1 MDNALFYAD
10 MVTTIDPYGGELTI
24 GTGPV
29 DPQQLSFMY
38 LLKLIRTDKGMHIDI
53 LATVSAVLLGFLAL
67 LGSRRRR
74 CGSKAFLIPLWVAY
88 TVSYTIVSY
97 TIGLVQS
104 FDGPNPPDSQL
115 LWGVGLLLLLG
126 SADTISAF
134 SRHDVEQCKGMQAQ
148 HTVQTLLVLWLL
160 FTRRSSD
167 LSYGRWVITLFFL
180 LCWVYSIFKMA
191 QRIKALRMA
200 SSDHG
205 LVRSAKVVA
214 DYMQAAVVVRSD
226 DGHGDDTSSSSSRER
241 DMMTGCKYLVL
252 GEDEDASPPSGPHYL
267 TRVPVVDHGK
277 VVTIDMIWK
286 HDGDLLSSDDDKGA
300 RALKDTCLSF
310 ALFKLLKRRFC
321 GLEIAEAGDPRT
333 KDFVING
340 LLAGGYERAFRV
352 VEVELSFLYDFFY
365 TKYPA
370 LFPASRV
377 LAVVRFFYLLG
388 FLKML
393 RDFAQNAVWYA
404 KRPADASLYF
414 MFTNFNDLL
423 FVAMIMAIDIM
434 QQLATGYS
442 NWAVV
447 HFVCDYVRNTT
458 SCCKPSCCW
467 PSRCFNRIR
476 QALIK
481 WVAAR
486 RAQKKLSHWDHMLGQ
501 YSLLR
506 SFDYHPSITNA
517 LSRLTLR
524 LIEPTSEGRSREPD
538 VRLGDEVKEAVL
550 RSLKDSHGRLTNGWS
565 SVRRISKERDGDLL
579 WACRLPTHTHTV
591 LVWHIATALCDVVE
605 DDDPTAT
612 TTSDDD
618 RRHRLIATSLSGYC
632 AYLLAFIPEMLPDH
646 SYAAKQILDAVVLEA
661 RHHLGRAKDMPERCK
676 EMLLRLGAAAGGARV
691 EDTPILQLGARL
703 GSLLVAVDKAR
714 RWKLL
719 AEFWAELVLFL
730 SPSDNADVHAENL
743 ARGGQFMTHLWALLT
758 HAGILER
765 DDIPAPVV

>member
-1 MDNALFYAD
+1 MSAMDNALFYAD

-29 DPQQLSFMY
+29 DPQQMSFMY

-74 CGSKAFLIPLWVAY
+74 GGSKAFLIPLWVAY

-104 FDGPNPPDSQL
+104 FDRPNPPDSQM
-115 LWGVGLLLLLG
+115 LWGPPRAAPTPSRPSAAMTWSSARACRHSTPFRRCSSSGCSSPGGAATSPTGGG
-126 SADTISAF
+126 SS
-134 SRHDVEQCKGMQAQ
+134 
-148 HTVQTLLVLWLL
+148 
-160 FTRRSSD
+160 RSS
-167 LSYGRWVITLFFL
+167 SSSAGCTASSRWPRGSRR
-180 LCWVYSIFKMA
+180 CAW
-191 QRIKALRMA
+191 

-226 DGHGDDTSSSSSRER
+226 DGHGDDTSSSSRRER

-252 GEDEDASPPSGPHYL
+252 GEDEDASPPSVPHYL

-286 HDGDLLSSDDDKGA
+286 HDGDLLGSDDDKGA

-393 RDFAQNAVWYA
+393 RDFAQNAVWGA
-404 KRPADASLYF
+404 KRPADVSNYY

-442 NWAVV
+442 NWA
-447 HFVCDYVRNTT
+447 
-458 SCCKPSCCW
+458 
-467 PSRCFNRIR
+467 I
-476 QALIK
+476 L
-481 WVAAR
+481 
-486 RAQKKLSHWDHMLGQ
+486 
-501 YSLLR
+501 
-506 SFDYHPSITNA
+506 
-517 LSRLTLR
+517 
-524 LIEPTSEGRSREPD
+524 RSREPD

-565 SVRRISKERDGDLL
+565 SVRRTAKERDGDLL
-579 WACRLPTHTHTV
+579 WACRLLTHTHTV
-591 LVWHIATALCDVVE
+591 LVWHIATTFCDVVE
-605 DDDPTAT
+605 DDDPTS
-612 TTSDDD
+612 SDDD
-618 RRHRLIATSLSGYC
+618 RLIATSLSGYC

-676 EMLLRLGAAAGGARV
+676 EM
-691 EDTPILQLGARL
+691 L

>member
-1 MDNALFYAD
+1 

-29 DPQQLSFMY
+29 DPQQMSFMY

-74 CGSKAFLIPLWVAY
+74 GGSKAFLIPLWVAY

-97 TIGLVQS
+97 TIGL
-104 FDGPNPPDSQL
+104 PDALGSSS
-115 LWGVGLLLLLG
+115 G

-167 LSYGRWVITLFFL
+167 FSYGRGSRRCAW
-180 LCWVYSIFKMA
+180 
-191 QRIKALRMA
+191 

-226 DGHGDDTSSSSSRER
+226 DGHGDDTSSSSRRER

-252 GEDEDASPPSGPHYL
+252 GEDEDASPPSVPHYL

-286 HDGDLLSSDDDKGA
+286 HDGDLLGSDDDKGA

-393 RDFAQNAVWYA
+393 RDFAQNAVWGA
-404 KRPADASLYF
+404 KRPADVSNYY

-442 NWAVV
+442 NWAV
-447 HFVCDYVRNTT
+447 
-458 SCCKPSCCW
+458 
-467 PSRCFNRIR
+467 I
-476 QALIK
+476 L
-481 WVAAR
+481 
-486 RAQKKLSHWDHMLGQ
+486 
-501 YSLLR
+501 
-506 SFDYHPSITNA
+506 
-517 LSRLTLR
+517 
-524 LIEPTSEGRSREPD
+524 RSREPD

-565 SVRRISKERDGDLL
+565 SVRRTAKERDGDLL
-579 WACRLPTHTHTV
+579 WACRLLTHTHTV
-591 LVWHIATALCDVVE
+591 LVWHIATTFCDVVE
-605 DDDPTAT
+605 DDDPTS
-612 TTSDDD
+612 SDDD
-618 RRHRLIATSLSGYC
+618 RLIATSLSGYC

-676 EMLLRLGAAAGGARV
+676 EMLRLGLGAAAGGAR
-691 EDTPILQLGARL
+691 LGARL